1 MIYPRFFAQEL
12 YHPEEDPVLQINV
25 SLQTE
30 K

>member
-1 MIYPRFFAQEL
+1 MVYPWFLAEEL

-25 SLQTE
+25 SLQTG

>member
-1 MIYPRFFAQEL
+1 MIYPWFFAQEL
-12 YHPEEDPVLQINV
+12 YHPKEDPVLQINV